1 MFWLLISATACW
13 NSSSTNLQE
22 IYVAKVLFSQKSP
35 AWQSK
40 RMVSLLKYP
49 LTCQEGTIV
58 MPLGIL
64 SSRGRLCVHLV
75 SLWWVGR
82 GLVIVQA
89 TREPS
94 SVRWLWTGLQSRVT
108 GREGGMGRRGLP
120 RYKSF
125 TTTLLKITQVRV
137 PRTVVLLHT
146 VIAYQSSCITLGKIS
161 PFVVSSILESFSK
174 YKERL
179 AYL

>member
-1 MFWLLISATACW
+1 MFWLLISATPCW
-13 NSSSTNLQE
+13 NSSSINLQE
-22 IYVAKVLFSQKSP
+22 IYVGKVLFSQKSP

-49 LTCQEGTIV
+49 LTCREGTIV
-58 MPLGIL
+58 MPLDIL

-94 SVRWLWTGLQSRVT
+94 SVRWLWTGLQSRVI
-108 GREGGMGRRGLP
+108 GREGGMGRTGLP
-120 RYKSF
+120 LVQIFHNY
-125 TTTLLKITQVRV
+125 TTKNNSSASPQNSSVT
-137 PRTVVLLHT
+137 
-146 VIAYQSSCITLGKIS
+146 AYCHCIPIKLYNS
-161 PFVVSSILESFSK
+161 W
-174 YKERL
+174 
-179 AYL
+179 